1 MLKKVKNWLGIEGV
15 KVALDIPEQF
25 SLKSEVVE
33 GSFVI
38 TSQSEQYVE
47 KANLSIKERYK
58 RGRRKSK
65 LIDEYI
71 LGTITIEIGE
81 SIEAETEIA
90 KEFVLPFSQM
100 KSPIDNWGDKN
111 ILYKGLSKLA
121 KVAKNAHSTFEILVE
136 LEVKGNRLK
145 PYDTQ
150 VIVAK

>member
-15 KVALDIPEQF
+15 KVALVLPEEF

-38 TSQSEQYVE
+38 TSQSEQYVQ

-65 LIDEYI
+65 LIDEYT
-71 LGTITIEIGE
+71 LGTMSVDIGE
-81 SIEAETEIA
+81 MIVPETELS

-111 ILYKGLSKLA
+111 ILYKGISKLA
-121 KVAKNAHSTFEILVE
+121 KIAKNAHSTFEILVE
-136 LEVKGNRLK
+136 LEVEGNRLK

-150 VIVAK
+150 VIVSK